1 MARRGW
7 SPARRDNNDQ
17 VASPALLRLMG
28 LVIGIASLASPHEPV
43 EIGKPLVLTAD
54 AVAL

>member
-7 SPARRDNNDQ
+7 NPARRDNNDQ

-28 LVIGIASLASPHEPV
+28 LVIGIAMLMGLAAGIVWTLYH
-43 EIGKPLVLTAD
+43 LVWRRWLG
-54 AVAL
+54 